1 MREGGYIQ
9 IYVLYIHVTCIEIYI
24 YIYVNIY
31 LFFKTISCKL
41 LTPSANYLVFQ
52 MEHHLPGGLG
62 GPMKGTLTG
71 EVPRLGFS
79 SVNVA
84 WMRVAWTFD
93 TSAIVML
100 TKMNGNGDHDLSAVV
115 GEAH

>member
-1 MREGGYIQ
+1 MYYI
-9 IYVLYIHVTCIEIYI
+9 YMLHVQRYTYI

-41 LTPSANYLVFQ
+41 LTLSANYLVFQ

>member
-1 MREGGYIQ
+1 
-9 IYVLYIHVTCIEIYI
+9 
-24 YIYVNIY
+24 
-31 LFFKTISCKL
+31 
-41 LTPSANYLVFQ
+41 
-52 MEHHLPGGLG
+52 
-62 GPMKGTLTG
+62 MKGTLTG